1 MTLTLMCSTV
11 VQYVI
16 CATTI
21 YVLSGIHT
29 GVFTVQCT
37 LSGRETRHIPLHL
50 TVTAYR

>member
-29 GVFTVQCT
+29 GVFTVQY
-37 LSGRETRHIPLHL
+37 LAEKPDI
-50 TVTAYR
+50 YRWI